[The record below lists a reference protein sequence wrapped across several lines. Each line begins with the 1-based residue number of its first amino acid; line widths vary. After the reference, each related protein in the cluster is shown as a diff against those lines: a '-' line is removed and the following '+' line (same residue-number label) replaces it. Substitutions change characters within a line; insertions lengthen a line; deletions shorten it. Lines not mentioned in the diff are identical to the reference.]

1 MASPNDW
8 ARAIATTIVQHT
20 REEEIAV
27 FRRFKVFSMLE
38 ASGNILMNQNGRGF
52 DWNVRFRNAP
62 VTGNT
67 GDTPRTFNR
76 VNMWKRAELPWRGF
90 TTTDL
95 IYRRELL
102 ENRGQ
107 AALVNVA
114 SQMAQRLQESL
125 EQYLAY
131 QPYVDGNASGNEN
144 FFHGMLS
151 FLGYSNSSGTA
162 QTINSSSGQITVTNP
177 AVARTADA
185 TDKFGFPQ
193 DNYAGLD
200 TSLGAYGGG
209 RLRPAVGA
217 DRGVFPDVPVTEDFD
232 FYSPIIVN
240 YTSTSFPGATGKWDG
255 NNGTAIAATR
265 EGIHQCKRND
275 TKESQIDMVVL
286 DRKLFIGYLN
296 LLESKERALVTRE
309 NGLRQFGYND
319 VFEQDGVEITTEAA
333 VPNGLGFG
341 MSIGNMELRCLED
354 QLFMAEGP
362 YFSEE
367 TQAFRYACS
376 TLGNFRFKSP
386 RNFFLLAPIT

>member
-114 SQMAQRLQESL
+114 SQMANRLQESL
-125 EQYLAY
+125 EQYLSY

-151 FLGYSNSSGTA
+151 FLGYDGTVNSTLTTA
-162 QTINSSSGQITVTNP
+162 ANP
-177 AVARTADA
+177 AQKRTSSNAA
-185 TDKFGFPQ
+185 DKFGFPS
-193 DNYAGLD
+193 DNYAGLS
-200 TSLGAYGGG
+200 TELGYYGGG
-209 RLRPAVGA
+209 RLRPASGSDV
-217 DRGVFPDVPVTEDFD
+217 GVFPDVPVTEDFD
-232 FYSPIIVN
+232 YYSPIIIN
-240 YTSTSFPGATGKWDG
+240 YLSSGFTGTSSWGGT
-255 NNGTAIAATR
+255 NGTAVSATR
-265 EGIHQCKRND
+265 EAIHQCKRND
-275 TKESQIDMVVL
+275 TRESQIDMVVL
-286 DRKLFIGYLN
+286 DRKLFIQYLN
-296 LLESKERALVTRE
+296 NLESKERALVTRE

-333 VPNGLGFG
+333 VPSGLGFG
-341 MSIGNMELRCLED
+341 MSIGNMEMRCLED

-386 RNFFLLAPIT
+386 RNFFLLAPIAS

>member
-62 VTGNT
+62 VTGNS

-114 SQMAQRLQESL
+114 GQMAQRLQESL
-125 EQYLAY
+125 EQYLSY

-144 FFHGMLS
+144 FFHGALS
-151 FLGYSNSSGTA
+151 FLGYDGTIDST
-162 QTINSSSGQITVTNP
+162 QTSATSP
-177 AVARTADA
+177 AIKRTGNAG
-185 TDKFGFPQ
+185 DKFGFPS
-193 DNYAGLD
+193 DTYAGLQ
-200 TSLGAYGGG
+200 TNLGAYGGG
-209 RLRPAVGA
+209 RLRPAAGA
-217 DRGVFPDVPVTEDFD
+217 DLGVFPDVPVSEDFD
-232 FYSPIIVN
+232 YYSPIIIN
-240 YTSTSFPGATGKWDG
+240 YTSTAFT
-255 NNGTAIAATR
+255 GTASWGGTGGTAVAATR
-265 EGIHQCKRND
+265 EGIVQCKRND
-275 TKESQIDMVVL
+275 TRESQIDMVVL
-286 DRKLFIGYLN
+286 DRKLFIQYLN
-296 LLESKERALVTRE
+296 NLESKERAIVTRE
-309 NGLRQFGYND
+309 NGLRSFGYQD
-319 VFEQDGVEITTEAA
+319 VFEQDGCEITTEAA
-333 VPNGLGFG
+333 VPSGLGFG

-386 RNFFLLAPIT
+386 RNFFLLAAIA